1 MAEYSWWD
9 LGVMGELGLLSLQFT
24 YNFVTGVKFKV
35 TGDSKLNDSPVY
47 RIIGYSNLVMHSC
60 Q

>member
-1 MAEYSWWD
+1 
-9 LGVMGELGLLSLQFT
+9 MGELGFLSLQFT
-24 YNFVTGVKFKV
+24 YKFVMGVKFKV
-35 TGDSKLNDSPVY
+35 TGDSKLSDNPVY

>member
-1 MAEYSWWD
+1 MD
-9 LGVMGELGLLSLQFT
+9 ELGLLSLQFT
-24 YNFVTGVKFKV
+24 YKFVMGVKFKV

>member
-1 MAEYSWWD
+1 
-9 LGVMGELGLLSLQFT
+9 MGELGFLSLQFT
-24 YNFVTGVKFKV
+24 YKFVVGVKFKV

-47 RIIGYSNLVMHSC
+47 RIIGYSNLVMYSC

>member
-1 MAEYSWWD
+1 
-9 LGVMGELGLLSLQFT
+9 MGKLSFLSLQFT
-24 YNFVTGVKFKV
+24 YKFVMGVKFKI